1 MRLSSPKTDYSLTSN
16 YTLGPIT
23 NIFHAS
29 DSDGDA
35 ITKYD
40 FWDWNNAASSGHFNV
55 GGAAQ
60 GANQDIFVDASQL
73 SSVTFTSGS
82 SFNTDRIWA
91 RAFDGSAWSDWT
103 AANVSAH

>member
-1 MRLSSPKTDYSLTSN
+1 VR
-16 YTLGPIT
+16 
-23 NIFHAS
+23 A
-29 DSDGDA
+29 
-35 ITKYD
+35 
-40 FWDWNNAASSGHFNV
+40 
-55 GGAAQ
+55 GGVAQ
-60 GANQDIFVDASQL
+60 AANQDIFVDASQL

>member
-55 GGAAQ
+55 GGAA
-60 GANQDIFVDASQL
+60 
-73 SSVTFTSGS
+73 
-82 SFNTDRIWA
+82 
-91 RAFDGSAWSDWT
+91 
-103 AANVSAH
+103 